1 MNFLTVEQYQL
12 IKAQAKK
19 VLNANT
25 MSKDQKVIQ
34 AVQSLVL
41 EELQQKIQHIS
52 DEQINVLQPIFKL
65 QSKEQLDS
73 FLNEIK
79 QYVIP
84 FEKPTEQQI
93 KKLFPKVKKLKI
105 PALEQVD
112 WKEIIFLS
120 WFDSGTNR
128 KYIVYRDET
137 GVLKG
142 MRGVFSHSE
151 KDGICSICNQLSKV
165 GMFMV
170 SKSGTS
176 MGTYTKKGN
185 YICQDNNTCNTSLT
199 DSSKLIEF
207 IEKVQ

>member
-52 DEQINVLQPIFKL
+52 EEQKNILQPIFKL
-65 QSKEQLDS
+65 QSKEQLNS

-128 KYIVYRDET
+128 KYIVYRDKT

-142 MRGVFSHSE
+142 IRGVFSHSE
-151 KDGICSICNQLSKV
+151 KDGICSICTQLSKV

-185 YICQDNNTCNTSLT
+185 YICQDNITCNTSLT